1 MARRRG
7 TRIPPM
13 SERRAQ
19 LVAGLLVVAVATAAV
34 GLWWVPDIGS
44 RVRQTGTYAQADPS
58 CVLGQTACTATFD
71 DGVQV
76 KLQVDPPGM
85 PTETPL
91 TFRVQVEPPGSTPQ
105 AVELQGVDMN
115 MGLLRVPLND
125 QGVGTVVV
133 PVCTTEQMRWQADV
147 VLDDRTAG
155 FGFRTVRDPP
165 PAVEPT
171 YPSFTLHSASGPLGL
186 DDLRGQVVAVYFGYT
201 SCPDFCPTTLST
213 LASARALLPEDQRE
227 RVTALMVSLD
237 PERDTPEH
245 LAQYTSWFDPSFHGV
260 TGEPDRLAEI
270 ARAWGVAWRKV
281 EQPDS
286 QLGYS
291 LDHDT
296 RAFLVAPDGHMVG
309 FLRHGTSAEAVARQM
324 RSLL

>member
-1 MARRRG
+1 MVARRG
-7 TRIPPM
+7 TSIPRM
-13 SERRAQ
+13 SERRARI
-19 LVAGLLVVAVATAAV
+19 VAGALVVVVAAAAV
-34 GLWWVPDIGS
+34 GLWWFPDVGS
-44 RVRQTGTYAQADPS
+44 RLRQTGTYARADPS
-58 CVLGQTACTATFD
+58 CVLGETACTATFD
-71 DGVQV
+71 DGVRV

-91 TFRVQVEPPGSTPQ
+91 TFQVQVEPPGSTPQ
-105 AVELQGVDMN
+105 AVELQGIDMN
-115 MGLLRVPLND
+115 MGLLRVPLD
-125 QGVGTVVV
+125 ERGVGTGVV
-133 PVCTTEQMRWQADV
+133 PVCTTEQMRWRADV

-155 FGFRTVRDPP
+155 FGFRTVRDAP

-171 YPSFTLHSASGPLGL
+171 YPSFTLQSASGPLGL

-201 SCPDFCPTTLST
+201 SCPDYCPTTLRT
-213 LASARALLPEDQRE
+213 LASARALLPEDQQD

-237 PERDTPEH
+237 PERDSPEH
-245 LAQYTSWFDPSFHGV
+245 LARYTSWFDPAFRGV
-260 TGEPDRLAEI
+260 TGEPDRLSEI
-270 ARAWGVAWRKV
+270 AGAWGVAWRRV

-309 FLRHGTSAEAVARQM
+309 FVRHGTSPEAVARQM
-324 RSLL
+324 SSLL